1 MTAVATSEIVHTI
14 GIAGVRIAHAPE
26 RIRTVLGSC
35 IGIAI
40 YDRKS
45 GVGGMAHVILPSS
58 AEGAGD
64 RGKFADTA
72 TDDLL
77 QMLLSAGAD
86 RARLCAKI
94 AGGAR
99 MFGKESQSD
108 LGQRN
113 VQAVQERLRHQRIP
127 IVAEDT
133 AGNKGRKITLDPAT
147 GNLEVQII
155 GEQVRVI

>member
-1 MTAVATSEIVHTI
+1 MTAVATREIVHTI
-14 GIAGVRIAHAPE
+14 GIAALRAVQAPE

-35 IGIAI
+35 VGVAL

-72 TDDLL
+72 IDDLL
-77 QMLLSAGAD
+77 QMVLGAGAD

-99 MFGKESQSD
+99 MFGKDSQSD
-108 LGQRN
+108 LGLRN
-113 VQAVQERLRHQRIP
+113 VHAAQERLKHHRIP
-127 IVAEDT
+127 IVADDT
-133 AGNKGRKITLDPAT
+133 AGTKGRKITLDPAS